1 MTSRTQIVSTVVNPL
16 WTVDSAW
23 ETQASWCQVPRG
35 SAAGTPSGTKSAP
48 QHRDFAAEK
57 EEVI

>member
-1 MTSRTQIVSTVVNPL
+1 MAPVLASRIQIVSSDVDAR

-23 ETQASWCQVPRG
+23 ETQASWCHGRFG
-35 SAAGTPSGTKSAP
+35 AKSAP
-48 QHRDFAAEK
+48 QHRDFAPEK